1 MIDQET
7 PDSGNV
13 SPRPVS
19 QKYGLMWGGASILLS
34 LAGYLSGMDP
44 QLPDTSLSVK
54 VVFGLVGFA
63 IPIWAIVSAV
73 KEHRDQEL
81 GGYISVGRGLGVGT
95 LTGLFAGLV
104 GAVWML
110 IFNYLIAPDYINV
123 LLDAQS
129 SQFESQ
135 GMSEEQIEMALSF
148 SSMFMSPPVMAIMQ
162 VVGGAIFGLIIGLIV
177 ALIMKRDRPV

>member
-129 SQFESQ
+129 SQFEFRNV
-135 GMSEEQIEMALSF
+135 EEQIEMALSF
-148 SSMFMSPPVMAIMQ
+148 SSMMYSPPVQAISQ
-162 VVGGAIFGLIIGLIV
+162 VIGSVLFGLIIGLIV